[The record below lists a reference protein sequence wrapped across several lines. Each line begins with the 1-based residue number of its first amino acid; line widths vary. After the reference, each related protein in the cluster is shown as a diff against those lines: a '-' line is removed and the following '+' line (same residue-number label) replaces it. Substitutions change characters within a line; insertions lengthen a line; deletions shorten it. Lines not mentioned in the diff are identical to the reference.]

1 MSAPY
6 HVSYRYS
13 DGHKSFPTLAEAI
26 DFARTRTNDISV
38 RIYGDG
44 AEGGY
49 GDDGTQSWGDG
60 GCPTCGYGGSGDLTI
75 SIGEPK

>member
-6 HVSYRYS
+6 HVSYRYG
-13 DGHKSFPTLAEAI
+13 DCDKSFPTLAEAI

-38 RIYGDG
+38 AIYGDG

-49 GDDGTQSWGDG
+49 GDDGSKWWDG
-60 GCPTCGYGGSGDLTI
+60 LTEDERETI
-75 SIGEPK
+75 EEAGI